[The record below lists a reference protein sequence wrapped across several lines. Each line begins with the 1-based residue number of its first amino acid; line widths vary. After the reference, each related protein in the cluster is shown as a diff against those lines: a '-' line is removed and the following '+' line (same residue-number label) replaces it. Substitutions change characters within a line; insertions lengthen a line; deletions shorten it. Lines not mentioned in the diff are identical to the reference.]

1 MLDSLSMK
9 VQGKPILWDNEP
21 RWLGLMA
28 AVVTTATFAK
38 SFVPFYLIGST
49 PIFAAT
55 CLVGLVLVALN
66 WRQFSDDAGYAVDV
80 LIVMG
85 LLYGTVAASYLVNS
99 LHRVPATDLVGILV
113 FHALFIVFGFA
124 AARATKVVFAMLL
137 AQAAIYLIVVIQYT
151 IRFGDLM
158 RDGYLHDIFDLGIT
172 SVFVTTLHLQMGMS
186 VALALLAAL
195 GLSSGH
201 GRYLVLAMVPV
212 AFWFMFHTAARTA
225 MVALASSLAFLAFA
239 DLWGRSRR
247 LAIAS
252 LITIVISAATAAV
265 LFYNFALRDKAVDA
279 IATDA
284 FSRTVREIQS
294 DDPGFRLPIWERT
307 WQRIISD
314 PAHIVLGKG
323 VGSFAIDEGLGP
335 PDWLIRKTE
344 GARHSPHNIH
354 LDMLYESGLLGMLMF
369 TIVAAFPLV
378 VSLRYWSLLSAS
390 EASVILMYIFW
401 LVSEEIS
408 GGFAFTYDFQFFLAL
423 AIGVVAQKRKE
434 LAAAGEPPK
443 GLSPKGPLKELTGP
457 MIVH

>member
-1 MLDSLSMK
+1 MQVFSKENSSFVVSLT
-9 VQGKPILWDNEP
+9 
-21 RWLGLMA
+21 A

-49 PIFAAT
+49 PVFAIT
-55 CLVGLVLVALN
+55 CVAGLVIVALG
-66 WRQFSDDAGYAVDV
+66 WRQLYEDAGYVADV
-80 LIVMG
+80 IIVMA
-85 LLYGTVAASYLVNS
+85 LLYGVVTASYLVNS

-113 FHALFIVFGFA
+113 FHALFIIFGFA

-158 RDGYLHDIFDLGIT
+158 RDGYLHDIFNLGST

-186 VALALLAAL
+186 MALALLAAL
-195 GLSSGH
+195 GLSSGR
-201 GRYLVLAMVPV
+201 GKYLVLAAAPIV
-212 AFWFMFHTAARTA
+212 FWFMFHIAARTA
-225 MVALASSLAFLAFA
+225 MVALAVSLAFLGWAH
-239 DLWGRSRR
+239 LWVRSRR

-252 LITIVISAATAAV
+252 LTAIVISAAIASV

-307 WQRIISD
+307 WHRIVAD
-314 PAHIVLGKG
+314 PNHLLLGKG
-323 VGSFAIDEGLGP
+323 IGSFAIDEGLGP

-354 LDMLYESGLLGMLMF
+354 LDMLYESGILGMLVF

-378 VSLRYWSLLSAS
+378 VSLKYWTLLSAP
-390 EASVILMYIFW
+390 ETSVILMYLFW
-401 LVSEEIS
+401 LITEEIS

-423 AIGVVAQKRKE
+423 AIGVVSLKRKE
-434 LAAAGEPPK
+434 LAAAGEPPD
-443 GLSPKGPLKELTGP
+443 GLSPKGPLEGSFKQLTGP

>member
-1 MLDSLSMK
+1 MK

-80 LIVMG
+80 LIVIG

-195 GLSSGH
+195 GLS
-201 GRYLVLAMVPV
+201 
-212 AFWFMFHTAARTA
+212 
-225 MVALASSLAFLAFA
+225 
-239 DLWGRSRR
+239 
-247 LAIAS
+247 
-252 LITIVISAATAAV
+252 
-265 LFYNFALRDKAVDA
+265 
-279 IATDA
+279 
-284 FSRTVREIQS
+284 
-294 DDPGFRLPIWERT
+294 
-307 WQRIISD
+307 
-314 PAHIVLGKG
+314 
-323 VGSFAIDEGLGP
+323 
-335 PDWLIRKTE
+335 
-344 GARHSPHNIH
+344 
-354 LDMLYESGLLGMLMF
+354 
-369 TIVAAFPLV
+369 
-378 VSLRYWSLLSAS
+378 
-390 EASVILMYIFW
+390 
-401 LVSEEIS
+401 
-408 GGFAFTYDFQFFLAL
+408 
-423 AIGVVAQKRKE
+423 
-434 LAAAGEPPK
+434 
-443 GLSPKGPLKELTGP
+443 
-457 MIVH
+457 

>member
-1 MLDSLSMK
+1 MHAISKEDLGFVVSLT
-9 VQGKPILWDNEP
+9 
-21 RWLGLMA
+21 A

-49 PIFAAT
+49 PIFAVS
-55 CLVGLVLVALN
+55 CFFGLVLVALR
-66 WRQFSDDAGYAVDV
+66 WRQLYENAGYVADI
-80 LIVMG
+80 LIAMG
-85 LLYGTVAASYLVNS
+85 LLYGVVTLSYLVNS
-99 LHRVPATDLVGILV
+99 LHRVPATDLLGILI

-158 RDGYLHDIFDLGIT
+158 RDGYLHDIFGLGIT

-195 GLSSGH
+195 GLNSGR
-201 GRYLVLAMVPV
+201 GRYAVFAAVPIV
-212 AFWFMFHTAARTA
+212 FWFMFHIAARTA
-225 MVALASSLAFLAFA
+225 MVALAASLAFLVWA
-239 DLWGRSRR
+239 DLWVRSRR

-252 LITIVISAATAAV
+252 LAAILISAAIASV

-294 DDPGFRLPIWERT
+294 DDPGFRLPIWERS
-307 WQRIISD
+307 WQRIVSD
-314 PAHIVLGKG
+314 PDHLLLGKG
-323 VGSFAIDEGLGP
+323 IGSFAVDEGLGP
-335 PDWLIRKTE
+335 PDWLLRKTE

-354 LDMLYESGLLGMLMF
+354 LDMLYESGILGMLMF

-378 VSLRYWSLLSAS
+378 VSLRYWALLSAS
-390 EASVILMYIFW
+390 ETSVILMYVFW
-401 LVSEEIS
+401 LITEEIS
-408 GGFAFTYDFQFFLAL
+408 GNFAFTYDFQFFLAL
-423 AIGVVAQKRKE
+423 AIGVVSLKRKE
-434 LAAAGEPPK
+434 LAAAGVPPTGISSK
-443 GLSPKGPLKELTGP
+443 GEFKELTGP
-457 MIVH
+457 MVVH